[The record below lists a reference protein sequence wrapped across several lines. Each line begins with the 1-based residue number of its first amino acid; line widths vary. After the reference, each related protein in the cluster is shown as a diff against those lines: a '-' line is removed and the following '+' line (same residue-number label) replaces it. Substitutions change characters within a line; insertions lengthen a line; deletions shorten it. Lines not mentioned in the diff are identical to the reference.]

1 MPWFKVD
8 DTFAMHPKAVAAG
21 ASLALWVRAGSW
33 SAQQL
38 TDGYVPAHMVAALG
52 GKPSDAKR
60 LVDIGMWEEKDGGY
74 LFHDWSD
81 YQPSR
86 AKVVEQRTASAE
98 RLRKYR
104 EKQRNARNGET
115 EA

>member
-8 DTFAMHPKAVAAG
+8 DTLAMHPKAVAAG
-21 ASLALWVRAGSW
+21 ASLALWVRAGCW

-38 TDGYVPAHMVAALG
+38 TDGFVPTHMVAALG
-52 GKPSDAKR
+52 GKASDARR
-60 LVDIGMWEEKDGGY
+60 LVEVGLWEDKGTGY
-74 LFHDWSD
+74 LFHDWAD

-86 AKVVEQRTASAE
+86 VKVMEKREAGAE
-98 RLRKYR
+98 RLRRYR
-104 EKQRNARNGET
+104 ETRRNSNTET